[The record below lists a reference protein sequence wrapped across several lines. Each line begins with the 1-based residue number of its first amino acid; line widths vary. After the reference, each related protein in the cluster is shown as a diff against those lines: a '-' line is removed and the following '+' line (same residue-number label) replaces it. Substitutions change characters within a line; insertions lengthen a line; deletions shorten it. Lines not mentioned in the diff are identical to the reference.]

1 MQNSANSEKS
11 PDAIERE
18 SHNTQVA
25 QTTIQSP
32 NLNRSSR
39 FTINVVDAG
48 ENQLEFDNAQKLVTN
63 STINEEEKEQEDLRM
78 SSDTDADHSKIVLM
92 VQTIPQ
98 PLDHSMQSGPI
109 MQYSND
115 ISD

>member
-1 MQNSANSEKS
+1 MQNSANPERS

-18 SHNTQVA
+18 TRHTQA
-25 QTTIQSP
+25 APATTQTP

-39 FTINVVDAG
+39 FIINV
-48 ENQLEFDNAQKLVTN
+48 EEEETKLEFDAAQKLVTPPA
-63 STINEEEKEQEDLRM
+63 INEEEEKEQEDLRM
-78 SSDTDADHSKIVLM
+78 SSDTDADQSKIVLM

-98 PLDHSMQSGPI
+98 SVDHSMQSGPI
-109 MQYSND
+109 MYSND